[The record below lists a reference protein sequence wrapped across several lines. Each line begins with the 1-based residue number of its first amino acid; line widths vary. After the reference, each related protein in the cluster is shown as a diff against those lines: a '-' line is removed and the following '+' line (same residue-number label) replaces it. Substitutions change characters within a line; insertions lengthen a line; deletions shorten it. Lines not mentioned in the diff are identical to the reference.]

1 MQVAVFTLQR
11 ARNALVGGGG
21 AGGGT
26 LRKFWQLRR
35 WLDWWLLMASSLR
48 RAHPHHSSPIP
59 LSLSPHH
66 PPALPAGACCWNAG
80 GRRRMRC
87 CASRERR
94 PPRRATSTSWPALAR
109 WQTQPLLK
117 GPRAASA
124 RRRPSP
130 RPPRRRLC
138 RRPEGMLTREAR
150 GAAAAASAASGQC
163 VLARSSLSWP
173 SLHNRPA
180 EFYLNTSPT
189 LVIRTPGPR
198 WKGHECPM
206 PTAKC
211 CICPL
216 LRPESKAF
224 WPSTPATRKTLGS
237 VSSSP
242 LGPTPA
248 WAFVLWRFRPASCLT
263 VARS

>member
-1 MQVAVFTLQR
+1 
-11 ARNALVGGGG
+11 
-21 AGGGT
+21 
-26 LRKFWQLRR
+26 LRSPRP
-35 WLDWWLLMASSLR
+35 ASSFR
-48 RAHPHHSSPIP
+48 PTV
-59 LSLSPHH
+59 
-66 PPALPAGACCWNAG
+66 
-80 GRRRMRC
+80 
-87 CASRERR
+87 RERR
-94 PPRRATSTSWPALAR
+94 QL
-109 WQTQPLLK
+109 
-117 GPRAASA
+117 GASA
-124 RRRPSP
+124 LL
-130 RPPRRRLC
+130 LC
-138 RRPEGMLTREAR
+138 RLKLLPSKHLIHPAGKCQLGVPERPAVRVLRYEADE
-150 GAAAAASAASGQC
+150 AAAAASAASGQC